1 MTQAALRQGTG
12 DDTDTA
18 KLAALRDLVRDVS
31 LITGGDIE
39 LASGRRSSHYFNMK
53 ETTFDPHG
61 ANLIADL
68 IIAALGDDIPDL
80 MAGLEM
86 GALPVVMSAV
96 MRSHDI
102 GKPIQGFCVR
112 KETKGHGTKRQI
124 EKELT
129 DGCTVVVVDDVTT
142 TGGSVLKAVEAIRAE
157 GGTIDRVIT
166 VVDRLE
172 GARENLA
179 AAKIELIALLEAS
192 EFDLAPSAG

>member
-12 DDTDTA
+12 DDTA
-18 KLAALRDLVRDVS
+18 KLDALRALVANVS
-31 LITGGDIE
+31 LITGDDIK

-68 IIAALGDDIPDL
+68 IMAALGDDIPEL

-86 GALPVVMSAV
+86 GALPVVMATV
-96 MRSHDI
+96 MRSHDA
-102 GKPIQGFCVR
+102 GQPIQGFCVR

-142 TGGSVLKAVEAIRAE
+142 TGGSVLRAVEAIRAE
-157 GGTIDRVIT
+157 GGKIDRVIA

-179 AAKIELIALLEAS
+179 AANIELIALLEAS
-192 EFDLAPSAG
+192 EFDLAPSGG

>member
-12 DDTDTA
+12 DDTA
-18 KLAALRDLVRDVS
+18 KLDALRALVTDVS
-31 LITGGDIE
+31 LITGDDIK

-68 IIAALGDDIPDL
+68 IVEALGDDIPDL

-86 GALPVVMSAV
+86 GALPVVMAAV
-96 MRSHDI
+96 MRSQDV
-102 GKPIQGFCVR
+102 GRPIQGFCVR

-179 AAKIELIALLEAS
+179 AANIELIALLEAS
-192 EFDLAPSAG
+192 EFDLAPSGG

>member
-18 KLAALRDLVRDVS
+18 KLAALRDLVRNVS
-31 LITGGDIE
+31 LITGGDIK

-86 GALPVVMSAV
+86 GALPGGMSAV